1 MTVTKLGRDEKE
13 TLVLKFRAAILC
25 IHSPFSFLVD
35 GISGKTMTAPT
46 LHSHEISCAHSLSR
60 F

>member
-46 LHSHEISCAHSLSR
+46 LH
-60 F
+60 FT